1 MSHIVSCIS
10 SSIKL
15 LDSKPDCL
23 LDFIPELT
31 WNISSGFIICFPG
44 DDIIKGI
51 KYIGIVRKRKYIS
64 PEESSESSESS
75 DIDTF
80 EKRSKRWFYI
90 PVWGKLNE
98 NDNGTW
104 CHESQLTDLRI
115 TDSLFINCTAKYIN
129 RDNKIRRIVK
139 YFTFDIKDPGKF
151 LSSSDYD
158 NNYNFGEGN
167 SDSGEHIR
175 SVSSIDQTYY
185 EDQMDTEEKKDREEQ
200 VLRLNRIAGSQG
212 MFFP

>member
-1 MSHIVSCIS
+1 MCHIVSCTS

-31 WNISSGFIICFPG
+31 WNISSGFIICVPG
-44 DDIIKGI
+44 DDMIKGI
-51 KYIGIVRKRKYIS
+51 KYIGIVRKRKYN
-64 PEESSESSESS
+64 SSEESS

-80 EKRSKRWFYI
+80 EKRRKRWFYI
-90 PVWGKLNE
+90 PVWGILNE

-129 RDNKIRRIVK
+129 RVNKIRRIVK

-158 NNYNFGEGN
+158 YHYNFGEGN
-167 SDSGEHIR
+167 SGSDEHIR
-175 SVSSIDQTYY
+175 SVSSIDQSYY
-185 EDQMDTEEKKDREEQ
+185 EEQMDTEEKKDREEK